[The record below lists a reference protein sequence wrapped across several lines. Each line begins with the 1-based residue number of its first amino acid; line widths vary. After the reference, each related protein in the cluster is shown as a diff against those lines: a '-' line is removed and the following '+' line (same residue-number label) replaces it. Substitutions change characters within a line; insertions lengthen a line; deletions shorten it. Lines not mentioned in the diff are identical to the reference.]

1 MIAAALALILVSVAL
16 VRAGWG
22 GRRLFAVFGWVG
34 ILIGLTLLA
43 GNAGAWGIAT
53 GAAAG
58 VGAALA
64 IVLWA
69 GWATPGKP
77 GRPPRERPS
86 VHMPHRWS
94 DTARRF
100 GVFLLAVPV
109 SFAAAQ
115 WLAFGIQAVLR
126 NAGAGAA
133 DADVTMLFLQPVLW
147 TLLMSWQMTQARLA
161 GMAAPPMLAGLLGTL
176 LWGSA

>member
-1 MIAAALALILVSVAL
+1 MITAALALILASIAL
-16 VRAGWG
+16 IRVGWG
-22 GRRLFAVFGWVG
+22 GRRLFAVLGWGG

-43 GNAGAWGIAT
+43 ANAGAWGLAT

-58 VGAALA
+58 VAAALA

-69 GWATPGKP
+69 GWTTPGKP

-86 VHMPHRWS
+86 DRIPHRWS
-94 DTARRF
+94 DTSRRV

-115 WLAFGIQAVLR
+115 WLAFGVQAVIR

-133 DADVTMLFLQPVLW
+133 DADVTMLYLQPVLW
-147 TLLMSWQMTQARLA
+147 TLLMSCQMTRVRLA
-161 GMAAPPMLAGLLGTL
+161 AMAAPPMLAGLLGTL
-176 LWGSA
+176 LWVWA